1 MKKFKV
7 LFIALFVVSS
17 ALSQRIKTDDIEYRY
32 IKLPTNPIASS
43 IKNFQSSIFASYEA
57 ENANLMAKYEQEK
70 QLAEQEYQQ
79 AMADHPAKVKA
90 AEDKY
95 TQEMAAWKEK
105 SMAEKIL
112 EKQLLN
118 ENNKPVKNIPY
129 PPYKRNV
136 SMPKLKGTYDYA
148 ALASTYI
155 KLDGFENN
163 QDNAVKI
170 IVTLNGFEYSTPRQ
184 VTEQK
189 SVVSSANGT
198 TTTSQVNYYHVEFTY
213 RHTMS
218 VKAIGADGK
227 ELFYLTPQ
235 ELNSYKTYKSAESK
249 TAVSYNEEALA
260 KTYEEKILQENLTLI
275 SNLVNDRI
283 GFKREPRKTG
293 IDYIKSKDETY
304 ADLLMAY
311 NEASSGLNSLAD
323 DEAGAKVKLTHAIEI
338 WNTALQESDITNRK
352 ARIDKDVTISIYFNL
367 LEGYFAT
374 RDLEGFEK
382 IMGNLNTM
390 SISNGERR
398 KKEQYDLLFID
409 LKKRM
414 QANK

>member
-1 MKKFKV
+1 
-7 LFIALFVVSS
+7 
-17 ALSQRIKTDDIEYRY
+17 
-32 IKLPTNPIASS
+32 
-43 IKNFQSSIFASYEA
+43 
-57 ENANLMAKYEQEK
+57 
-70 QLAEQEYQQ
+70 
-79 AMADHPAKVKA
+79 
-90 AEDKY
+90 
-95 TQEMAAWKEK
+95 
-105 SMAEKIL
+105 
-112 EKQLLN
+112 
-118 ENNKPVKNIPY
+118 
-129 PPYKRNV
+129 
-136 SMPKLKGTYDYA
+136 
-148 ALASTYI
+148 
-155 KLDGFENN
+155 
-163 QDNAVKI
+163 
-170 IVTLNGFEYSTPRQ
+170 
-184 VTEQK
+184 
-189 SVVSSANGT
+189 
-198 TTTSQVNYYHVEFTY
+198 
-213 RHTMS
+213 
-218 VKAIGADGK
+218 
-227 ELFYLTPQ
+227 
-235 ELNSYKTYKSAESK
+235 
-249 TAVSYNEEALA
+249 
-260 KTYEEKILQENLTLI
+260 LQENLTII

-304 ADLLMAY
+304 SDLLMAY

-390 SISNGERR
+390 SISNSERR

>member
-1 MKKFKV
+1 MKKFKL
-7 LFIALFVVSS
+7 LFIAMFVLGSS
-17 ALSQRIKTDDIEYRY
+17 IAQRIKTDDIEYRY

-43 IKNFQSSIFASYEA
+43 IKNYQSSIFAAYEA
-57 ENANLMAKYEQEK
+57 ENAKLMADYEREK

-79 AMADHPAKVKA
+79 AVAEHPAKVKA
-90 AEDKY
+90 AEDKF
-95 TQEMAAWKEK
+95 TQEMTAWKEK
-105 SMAEKIL
+105 SMAEKII

-148 ALASTYI
+148 ALASTYL
-155 KLDGFENN
+155 KLDGFESN

-170 IVTLNGFEYSTPRQ
+170 IVTLNGYEYTTPRQ

-198 TTTSQVNYYHVEFTY
+198 TTTSQVNYYRVEFTY

-218 VKAIGADGK
+218 VKVISADGK

-235 ELNSYKTYKSAESK
+235 ELNSFKTYKSADSK
-249 TAVSYNEEALA
+249 TSVSYNEEALA
-260 KTYEEKILQENLTLI
+260 KTYEEKILQENLTFI

-323 DEAGAKVKLTHAIEI
+323 DEAGAKTKLNHAIEI

-352 ARIDKDVTISIYFNL
+352 ARIDKDVTTSIYFNL
-367 LEGYFAT
+367 LEAYFAI
-374 RDLEGFEK
+374 RDLDGFEK
-382 IMGNLNTM
+382 IMTNLNTM